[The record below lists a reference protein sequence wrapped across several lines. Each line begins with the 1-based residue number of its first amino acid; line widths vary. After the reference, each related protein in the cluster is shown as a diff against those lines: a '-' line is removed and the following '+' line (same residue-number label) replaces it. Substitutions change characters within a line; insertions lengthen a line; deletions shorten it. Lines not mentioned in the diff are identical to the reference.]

1 MNFYRTELIHN
12 FLDILLDPWKIK
24 FFFINALSLIA
35 KNSINS
41 ISFKLF
47 KDGAVAAVRYCG
59 CKGENILPGPYDV
72 MILIISNCERW
83 SSSKELKV
91 TKKV

>member
-47 KDGAVAAVRYCG
+47 KDGAW
-59 CKGENILPGPYDV
+59 PP
-72 MILIISNCERW
+72 
-83 SSSKELKV
+83 
-91 TKKV
+91 